1 MPGLWLVWDAIIAVN
16 PNSFEFIDF
25 ICAAL
30 VLSLSDTIFEKDE
43 AQNILY
49 ELKNFT
55 SGFNIDIMKLV
66 DLARSIK
73 TRLTGKLMDPSPM
86 IDDVGG
92 AWGGGDSGSENDDGG
107 DGGDDGEEEGGDD
120 EKGKESKQE
129 SEPKEEEVQN
139 APGPIT
145 STEEVVPSPYKTS
158 TIEPLLTL

>member
-16 PNSFEFIDF
+16 PNSFEFNDF

-73 TRLTGKLMDPSPM
+73 TRLTGKLMDPSP
-86 IDDVGG
+86 ITKRNIVS
-92 AWGGGDSGSENDDGG
+92 ARGDLR
-107 DGGDDGEEEGGDD
+107 
-120 EKGKESKQE
+120 
-129 SEPKEEEVQN
+129 
-139 APGPIT
+139 T
-145 STEEVVPSPYKTS
+145 
-158 TIEPLLTL
+158 